1 MSVIGDE
8 IDIMSLFKD
17 ALLKL
22 IYNSDLPRPA
32 TNRKTV
38 TIRYKNDRRKKTA
51 KWTKPAKRMKPN
63 KNNYSILLNL
73 NLYVT
78 PKSATRL

>member
-1 MSVIGDE
+1 MTNKNQFMSVIDDE

-32 TNRKTV
+32 TDRK
-38 TIRYKNDRRKKTA
+38 
-51 KWTKPAKRMKPN
+51 P
-63 KNNYSILLNL
+63 
-73 NLYVT
+73 
-78 PKSATRL
+78 